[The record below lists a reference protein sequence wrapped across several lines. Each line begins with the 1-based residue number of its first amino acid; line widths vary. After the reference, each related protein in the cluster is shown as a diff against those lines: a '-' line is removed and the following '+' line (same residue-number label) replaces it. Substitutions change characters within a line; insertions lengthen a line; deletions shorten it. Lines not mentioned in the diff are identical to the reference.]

1 MGQLLHRRTSKNKQ
15 EQARTSKQIK
25 HNTWRPTAID
35 KIARTAKT
43 GHASS
48 SPGADDPER
57 HGRGRLW
64 WSNSPRPICQEPR
77 KREGDVESQ
86 GQNKFFLLTLALVP
100 INHYCHQVQ
109 RTSSS
114 QSSASPGRSVHSS
127 PSCLWF
133 QSWVRRVLGVGSSWR
148 PQ

>member
-48 SPGADDPER
+48 SPGADDPEKDTGEVGFGEVIL
-57 HGRGRLW
+57 HDQ
-64 WSNSPRPICQEPR
+64 SAKS
-77 KREGDVESQ
+77 RESE
-86 GQNKFFLLTLALVP
+86 
-100 INHYCHQVQ
+100 
-109 RTSSS
+109 REM
-114 QSSASPGRSVHSS
+114 
-127 PSCLWF
+127 
-133 QSWVRRVLGVGSSWR
+133 
-148 PQ
+148 